1 MAAAGR
7 EDIAEVE
14 ELVPTGELDS
24 NFIHTPSLYV
34 QRIIRDKHYEKRV
47 KRRTLKV

>member
-24 NFIHTPSLYV
+24 NFIHTLSVCV
-34 QRIIRDKHYEKRV
+34 QRIIRGKLYEKRV
-47 KRRTLKV
+47 